1 MCQSTAHNPI
11 TVKSSV
17 NPLLHA
23 VLRIRVGAAK
33 PVNLNQLMKQVS
45 FTHKRFYWTL
55 IVLISGWLASITSYG
70 QCTTSNTLTVPAQYT
85 TPALVGNGNF
95 NAIVFGNVNSSS
107 GDTEG
112 RLAVG
117 GNFTFNP
124 AVAGDGYSVGLAGPG
139 TGRSDAPAQTDNFIV
154 NQTFTN
160 QSGLEWRVRGNFI
173 YTANATGSLLPSHAP
188 NEGTNS
194 QTQADSR
201 LNFPSL
207 KTYYTTL
214 SDNLNGLT
222 PVGSYTVNGN
232 DITLIGDGTARNY
245 VFTIDF
251 DQPVQNPPVQFISS
265 INFQNIPVAGST
277 ILINIRKTGTI
288 VFAPGSM
295 SSAYQNVTLFNFP
308 NETSVT
314 ISNFALEGSFLA
326 PRANLNGSDGN
337 INGQSV
343 VGGNFTQTDG
353 FEFHNSCLNQSN
365 PLPVTLVSFSAAKE
379 EQATQ
384 LTWTTENEQN
394 NRGFAIEHS
403 LDAKSW
409 KQLTFITGFGTST
422 ESHAYTYR
430 HEQPGPGINYYRLG
444 QVDHDGQT
452 TYSSIRAVSFE
463 DVIVVYPN
471 PVAEKVYLNL
481 PQSGKYPYQV
491 TLIDGLGRSVLA
503 VPTRTYSAAAELD
516 IHQLATGV
524 YVLKLVREGAVTV
537 KKLIVRR

>member
-1 MCQSTAHNPI
+1 
-11 TVKSSV
+11 
-17 NPLLHA
+17 
-23 VLRIRVGAAK
+23 
-33 PVNLNQLMKQVS
+33 MKQLS
-45 FTHKRFYWTL
+45 FTRIGFAWTFILL
-55 IVLISGWLASITSYG
+55 IAGWLTSSTSYG
-70 QCTTSNTLTVPAQYT
+70 QCSSSNTLTVPAQYST
-85 TPALVGNGNF
+85 SALVGNGNF
-95 NAIVFGNVNSSS
+95 NAIVFGNVNSSG

-154 NQTFTN
+154 NGTFNN
-160 QSGLEWRVRGNFI
+160 QSGIAWRVRGNFI
-173 YTANATGSLLPSHAP
+173 YTTNAAGSTLPSHAP
-188 NEGTNS
+188 NEGTDS

-251 DQPVQNPPVQFISS
+251 DQPIQNPPVQFIGS
-265 INFQNIPVAGST
+265 INFQNIPVSGST

-308 NETSVT
+308 NETSIT

-326 PRANLNGSDGN
+326 PRANLNGSSGS

-365 PLPVTLVSFSAAKE
+365 PLPVTLSSFTVIKD
-379 EQATQ
+379 EQAAR

-409 KQLTFITGFGTST
+409 KQLSFVTGFGTSA
-422 ESHAYTYR
+422 ESHTYTYR
-430 HEQPGPGINYYRLG
+430 HDQPGPGINYYRLG
-444 QVDHDGQT
+444 QADYDGQT
-452 TYSSIRAVSFE
+452 SYSRIQAVSF
-463 DVIVVYPN
+463 DDAIVVYPN

-481 PQSGKYPYQV
+481 PQSGQYPYQV
-491 TLIDGLGRSVLA
+491 TLLDGLGRSVLSL
-503 VPTRTYSAAAELD
+503 PTRNYAATAELD
-516 IHQLATGV
+516 IHHLATGV
-524 YVLKLVREGAVTV
+524 YLLKLVREGSVTV
-537 KKLIVRR
+537 KKLIVKR